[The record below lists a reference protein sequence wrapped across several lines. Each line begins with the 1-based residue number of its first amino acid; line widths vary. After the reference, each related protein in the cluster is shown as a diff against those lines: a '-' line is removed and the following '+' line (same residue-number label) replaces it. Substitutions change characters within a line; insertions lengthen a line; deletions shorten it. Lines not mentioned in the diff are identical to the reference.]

1 MNHEKIKIINFV
13 QQYMSVIENYI
24 EIFEDESIYLKPNDE
39 DYEKAYDKMID
50 SISDFRD
57 SKKVKEY
64 LQSEGLGKN
73 WLETVSKDKIS
84 TLSSIMNQLYGAE
97 NLPGTRNKSSFIT
110 TLFFKNTDLDK
121 KVLEKY
127 IQKINNFTLDKDI
140 NTLYNFTFLNENNNA
155 KSVNIEDSKM
165 KKHLTNI
172 FKSLEKKDRAEIIS
186 SLNVFLELY
195 ENTDFGSK
203 HIELINKEYQRG
215 LNAGEEDAQRKWL
228 DNILEAASSCSPSKI
243 YNSINYSNN
252 NGTGTLI
259 KKTESGS
266 RVDGLFFINS
276 TKYNGET
283 LKNLKNIESL
293 KQLLEFKQKYKNEE
307 QILICATSDKSID
320 IEKDTIIRHPLANM
334 FLSKLLNSEMKK
346 DYYFMSNFNNNI
358 KGSFKD
364 GNVNIRNAIVKA
376 FRSIDYDNE
385 IPDPNNK
392 NYNAE
397 EAYNKIQSKILKN
410 PVRYINED
418 INKNLDL
425 INEKRIND
433 GLQELKKIEKKH
445 LLTKEYFKEYID
457 LYQEDNGFNAHSYVC
472 FFQKG
477 NVHKSREVKERD
489 VNIKKIKRLG
499 KEEKIALIQYAALV
513 KSLILKEDSE
523 ISVDLCNNFADS
535 CLKLRCFSDKK
546 TLKNDIFDKVKTD
559 EIDIYVLETFVLSKD
574 FEKNINF
581 LDNNLKKN
589 TSKIIDHV
597 LKEYNE
603 VGENSFLNKYGVE
616 SRDVFNRINYI
627 LENNLNLFHQDI
639 KENIKSSLNT
649 YNSNIE
655 IKNRKEFDH
664 IRNEILEKKYET
676 NEVLSNKEDRF
687 LKRIE
692 ELGFKILKVNF
703 DNISGDQIALDLLN
717 VPNPDDLELEKQ
729 VENCKKNIK
738 EDYFKEINEKISS
751 LFQKEAVFEEEED
764 LLSHLYNEGI
774 YSIEQFDSL
783 SKEEKIEVYESFYS
797 KEDLKEEF
805 KQDNNK
811 NRIRTKP

>member
-13 QQYMSVIENYI
+13 QQYMSIIENYI

-155 KSVNIEDSKM
+155 KSVNQEDSKM

-259 KKTESGS
+259 KKTESGG

-276 TKYNGET
+276 TKYEGET

-293 KQLLEFKQKYKNEE
+293 EQLLEFKQKYKNEE

-385 IPDPNNK
+385 IPDPKNK

-425 INEKRIND
+425 INEKRINN

-717 VPNPDDLELEKQ
+717 IPNPNDLELEKQ

-738 EDYFKEINEKISS
+738 EDYFQEINEKISS

-764 LLSHLYNEGI
+764 LLSHFYNEGI

-811 NRIRTKP
+811 NRIRIRP

>member
-1 MNHEKIKIINFV
+1 VNHEKIKIINFV